1 MAIYKLGDIIEYQKG
16 YAFKRGDMSS
26 NPKAGNRII
35 RISEIKAAGIVNN
48 GTTVYYSGS
57 KDLSKHLLKSK
68 EIVMVLIG
76 DTPSK
81 PNGKYPGRCII
92 YNEESSDY
100 LNQNMVKLIACDDY
114 VLPEYLV
121 HLLNTDDIQNKLA
134 PMSRGCAGQAAI
146 ALNDLFSLELNLPSI
161 DCQKQIIDIIK
172 PLEELFLKHSS
183 LVRIDTV
190 DNCKNDI
197 SNLIDIIAPIERC
210 IHNVQKQINVLK
222 KILVN
227 QYKLN
232 NEEPVSF
239 ADYITVCSFKYNGQK
254 GYLATNAISEF
265 SIDYSK
271 LQTIEVTNRTSRAN
285 LTPEANSLI
294 ISKLDGE
301 NKAYYIDESF
311 PYVVSTGFFNFT
323 TKYLDHITGFILS
336 DSFKEQKSIF
346 STGTTMIGLN
356 NDSLFKIKMVKPSI
370 SCNTYTLKLNSLLK
384 VEQELYSTLNILI
397 KLLIK

>member
-1 MAIYKLGDIIEYQKG
+1 MAIYKLEDVLTLQRGYDLPYHKLKSGIYPVVQSNGISKYHSEYKINFSEGVITGRSGTIGEVHFVEGPFWPHNTTLYVSDFKG
-16 YAFKRGDMSS
+16 NS
-26 NPKAGNRII
+26 PKYIYYLLKQLDLKKFSTGTGVPTLNRNHLNY
-35 RISEIKAAGIVNN
+35 V
-48 GTTVYYSGS
+48 TVY
-57 KDLSKHLLKSK
+57 
-68 EIVMVLIG
+68 
-76 DTPSK
+76 
-81 PNGKYPGRCII
+81 
-92 YNEESSDY
+92 
-100 LNQNMVKLIACDDY
+100 
-114 VLPEYLV
+114 
-121 HLLNTDDIQNKLA
+121 
-134 PMSRGCAGQAAI
+134 
-146 ALNDLFSLELNLPSI
+146 LPSLKV
-161 DCQKQIIDIIK
+161 QREIIDIIA
-172 PLEELFLKHSS
+172 PVEDLFLKYSN

-190 DNCKNDI
+190 ENCNKDVCD
-197 SNLIDIIAPIERC
+197 LIDIIAPIERC

-265 SIDYSK
+265 SIEYSK
-271 LQTIEVTNRTSRAN
+271 LQNIEVTNRPSRAN
-285 LTPEANSLI
+285 LTPEVNSLI

-301 NKAYYIDESF
+301 NKVYYIDESF

-356 NDSLFKIKMVKPSI
+356 NDSLFKIKMVKPS
-370 SCNTYTLKLNSLLK
+370 SSSNTYTLKLNSLLK

>member
-1 MAIYKLGDIIEYQKG
+1 MAIYKLGDICTSIRGNCSFQK
-16 YAFKRGDMSS
+16 KD
-26 NPKAGNRII
+26 II
-35 RISEIKAAGIVNN
+35 
-48 GTTVYYSGS
+48 
-57 KDLSKHLLKSK
+57 D
-68 EIVMVLIG
+68 
-76 DTPSK
+76 
-81 PNGKYPGRCII
+81 
-92 YNEESSDY
+92 EESDHSYVALHYGKTYKVSVVDNSFSYYVSNDFYKENQIVRKHDTVLVSTSETLDDLGHSY
-100 LNQNMVKLIACDDY
+100 LYNRDDFG
-114 VLPEYLV
+114 LLGGEQILLQANENIIIKKYLYY
-121 HLLNTDDIQNKLA
+121 L
-134 PMSRGCAGQAAI
+134 
-146 ALNDLFSLELNLPSI
+146 SLGLKQQLKTYATGLKVYRFKKEDFRNINVVVPSI
-161 DCQKQIIDIIK
+161 KEQQAIIDIIK
-172 PLEELFLKHSS
+172 PVEELFLKYSN
-183 LVRIDTV
+183 LIRIDTV
-190 DNCKNDI
+190 DNCKKDV
-197 SNLIDIIAPIERC
+197 SNLIDIIEPLEQC
-210 IHNVQKQINVLK
+210 IHNVQKQIKVLK
-222 KILVN
+222 RILVI

-232 NEEPVSF
+232 NDELVSF
-239 ADYITVCSFKYNGQK
+239 VDYITLCSFKFNGQK

-271 LQTIEVTNRTSRAN
+271 LQNIEVTDRPSRAN

-370 SCNTYTLKLNSLLK
+370 SSNTCTLKLNSLLK
-384 VEQELYSTLNILI
+384 VEQELYSTLSILI